1 MCLVKTTKIILL
13 KGELILERMLR
24 VHYHSYQLERKRT
37 QSVILKNKD
46 KTVSSSLSSYLAVCL
61 CCWPLTSREA
71 WEVWSSQRHRLS
83 LSFSLPPPYSFLFCY
98 FFFFFPPRLSH
109 LRNRPLIR
117 EILLNCWQWCTVV
130 LRWHDVWGKRFCCT
144 TTQNQLENYF
154 LRQVRNLH
162 CFS

>member
-13 KGELILERMLR
+13 KGELVSERMLP
-24 VHYHSYQLERKRT
+24 
-37 QSVILKNKD
+37 
-46 KTVSSSLSSYLAVCL
+46 SSLSLISTWEEKDTKFNPKKQWQNCFKLFKFL
-61 CCWPLTSREA
+61 PSRLPTLLTLNK
-71 WEVWSSQRHRLS
+71 QRGLGSMIISTPQTLS
-83 LSFSLPPPYSFLFCY
+83 LSLSPPYSFLFCS
-98 FFFFFPPRLSH
+98 FFFPPRLSH
-109 LRNRPLIR
+109 LCNRPLIR

>member
-13 KGELILERMLR
+13 KGELVSERILQ
-24 VHYHSYQLERKRT
+24 H
-37 QSVILKNKD
+37 
-46 KTVSSSLSSYLAVCL
+46 SLSLLSTWEEKNTKFNPEKQRQSCFKLFKFSPSRL
-61 CCWPLTSREA
+61 PMLLTLNKQTGLESMII
-71 WEVWSSQRHRLS
+71 SMPQTLS
-83 LSFSLPPPYSFLFCY
+83 LFPLLILFFSDP
-98 FFFFFPPRLSH
+98 FFFSSPRLSH

>member
-13 KGELILERMLR
+13 KVSSSQRECCR
-24 VHYHSYQLERKRT
+24 VHYHSYELERKRT
-37 QSVILKNKD
+37 QSLIPRNNY
-46 KTVSSSLSSYLAVCL
+46 KTVSSSLSSYLAGCL
-61 CCWPLTSREA
+61 CCWPLTSRGA
-71 WEVWSSQRHRLS
+71 WEVWASQSHRFSLS
-83 LSFSLPPPYSFLFCY
+83 LSPPYYFLFWY
-98 FFFFFPPRLSH
+98 FLFFFSPRLSH